1 VSERTFPVGFLWG
14 VAGAG
19 HQTEGDNTNS
29 DTWFAELV
37 TPTVFME
44 PSGKACNSYELWR
57 EDVALAEAMGLSA
70 YRFSV
75 EWARVEP
82 EEGSFDDRELEH
94 YEAIVDECLARGL
107 APIVTYNHFTSPHW
121 FAMHGSWLGPAAPE
135 LFARYCAKVTERF
148 GDRTAYAVTMNEPNL
163 TRLLSWLELP
173 DFIRAAERAT
183 LEAASEKA
191 GVERYR
197 LANVMLP
204 EEMDAFAGGMTAGHV
219 AAREAIKAQRP
230 DLPVGLSL
238 AVMDDVVDGDDPSVR
253 DRKRAEVYELWLELA
268 RDDDFIGVQNYE
280 RIPYDGHGPVP
291 PPVGAELNQMGSVIE
306 PLSLGGAVRYAHEA
320 TAVPVLVTEHGM
332 STADDRQRAAFIE
345 PSLAGL
351 LDVMDDGVPVLGY
364 CHWTLLDNFE
374 WVFGYGHQLG
384 LHEVDR
390 ETFERTPKPSA
401 GVYTAI
407 AKAHAVGRAPTAPAR
422 PARDPLRRRRT
433 RCPRD
438 RA

>member
-1 VSERTFPVGFLWG
+1 MSERSFPDGFLWG

-19 HQTEGDNTNS
+19 HQVEGDNSLS

-37 TPTVFME
+37 TPTVFAE
-44 PSGKACNSYELWR
+44 PSGKACHSYVLWR
-57 EDVALAEAMGLSA
+57 EDVALAESMGLNA

-82 EEGSFDDRELEH
+82 EQGTFDEAELDH

-107 APIVTYNHFTSPHW
+107 APVVTYNHFTSPHW
-121 FAMHGSWLGPAAPE
+121 FAGRGSWLDPEAPA

-148 GDRTAYAVTMNEPNL
+148 GDRIAYAVTMNEPNL
-163 TRLLSWLELP
+163 TRLLSWIDLP
-173 DFIRAAERAT
+173 DFVRAAERAT
-183 LEAASEKA
+183 LEAASRDA
-191 GVERYR
+191 GVARYR

-204 EEMDAFAGGMTAGHV
+204 EEMDDFADGMSAGHV
-219 AAREAIKAQRP
+219 AARAAIKGVRP

-238 AVMDDVVDGDDPSVR
+238 AVMDDVVDGDDPSIR
-253 DRKRAEVYELWLELA
+253 DRKRAEVYERWLELA
-268 RDDDFIGVQNYE
+268 RDDEFIGVQNYE
-280 RIPYDGHGPVP
+280 RIRYDGRGPVP
-291 PPVGAELNQMGSVIE
+291 PPEGAEVNQMGSVIE

-320 TAVPVLVTEHGM
+320 TGVPVLVTEHGM
-332 STADDRQRAAFIE
+332 STADDSQRAAFIE

-351 LDVMDDGVPVLGY
+351 LDVMEQGVPVLGY

-390 ETFERTPKPSA
+390 QTFERTPKPSA
-401 GVYTAI
+401 GVYAAI
-407 AKAHAVGRAPTAPAR
+407 AKARAVRG
-422 PARDPLRRRRT
+422 
-433 RCPRD
+433 
-438 RA
+438 

>member
-1 VSERTFPVGFLWG
+1 VTERTFPDGFLWG

-19 HQTEGDNTNS
+19 HQTEGDNSRS

-37 TPTVFME
+37 TPSVFTE
-44 PSGKACNSYELWR
+44 PSGRACNSYELWR
-57 EDVALAEAMGLSA
+57 EDVALAESMGLDA

-82 EEGSFDDRELEH
+82 EEGLFDERELDH

-107 APIVTYNHFTSPHW
+107 APLVTYNHFTSPHW
-121 FAMHGSWLGPAAPE
+121 FAARASWLDPEAPE
-135 LFARYCAKVTERF
+135 LFARFCTKVTERF
-148 GDRTAYAVTMNEPNL
+148 GDRIAYAVTMNEPNL
-163 TRLLSWLELP
+163 TRLLSWLNLP
-173 DFIRAAERAT
+173 DFVRQVERAT
-183 LEAASEKA
+183 LDAASEKA
-191 GVERYR
+191 GVARYR
-197 LANVMLP
+197 LSNVMLP
-204 EEMDAFAGGMTAGHV
+204 EEMDAFADGMSAGHV
-219 AAREAIKAQRP
+219 AARAAIKAVRP

-238 AVMDDVVDGDDPSVR
+238 AIMDDVVDGDDASVR
-253 DRKRAEVYELWLELA
+253 DRKRAEVYERWLELA
-268 RDDDFIGVQNYE
+268 RGDDFVGVQNYE
-280 RIPYDGHGPVP
+280 RIPYDGHGAVP
-291 PPVGAELNQMGSVIE
+291 PPEGAEVNQMGSVIE

-320 TAVPVLVTEHGM
+320 TGVPVLVTEHGM

-351 LDVMDDGVPVLGY
+351 LDVMADGVPVVGY

-401 GVYTAI
+401 GVYAAI
-407 AKAHAVGRAPTAPAR
+407 AKARAVRG
-422 PARDPLRRRRT
+422 
-433 RCPRD
+433 
-438 RA
+438 